1 MVLEFAM
8 IRACLAALA
17 FAFALSQPAQAWVSG
32 WSSFGEPNCTGKFSD
47 KECLTKPARWVR
59 SGDGAVHLRIKE
71 FRGLPKSK
79 VEAIFKS
86 QGVDWSVFERDTYWR
101 DGNDKE
107 NKDKARL
114 ARYTLRG
121 LYTADGKTELMPP
134 QFLAIYPFSDK
145 VALVKIV
152 DGNFR
157 IATIGKNPVLSD
169 IPFRWASF
177 TTNFGGLQATPMT
190 IQFEAPGS
198 GDTRSHH
205 LMAPDGTILTT
216 IDNVLVPIKRD
227 TTQPE
232 LRDPAYYGF
241 DSGLIGFPIRTAA
254 GTEASVFVDSRTGAI
269 DRIDDPLTFLRVNN
283 GMTEQYIC
291 GQSRGKPEWGGPKS
305 YWAAMVKVGMLPES
319 TGLPDRNIYMPL
331 DDRGRPLAQTTGNLF
346 VGMARISAEDSEIV
360 AETRGWLFVYSEKG
374 KLTYSV
380 AGAATDDVV
389 SSARYQM
396 MPENVAQMAPRLQRV
411 ADVWF
416 GRPDQDILETVIGEP
431 VYHTYAMEMAVRL
444 FSDPAKGAEGGMTN
458 WTHVPVCEPVS
469 LTSKFLDLTSL
480 LASTETGANP
490 LAVVSVAAGQK
501 KARFLATL
509 KYWAEADERAAAK
522 EHAYLQTTINE
533 ANADMA
539 AGKNVRGDHGFF
551 HAARATG
558 GRMLDYYWR
567 DNQRLPLIEDASD
580 ICSRFGSNSAE
591 CRLVWP
597 WAQGIYNQEEA
608 ARQAEAERYAAKQAA
623 DRADYQRAISKPAY
637 VSSKPK
643 EIQYCWRES
652 GFWNC

>member
-1 MVLEFAM
+1 M

-17 FAFALSQPAQAWVSG
+17 LTIAAALPAHAWYTG
-32 WSSFGEPNCTGKFSD
+32 WSSFSELNCTGKFSD
-47 KECLTKPARWVR
+47 KECLTKQPKWIR
-59 SGDGAVHLRIKE
+59 SGDGAVQVRIKE
-71 FRGLPKSK
+71 FRGQSKSK
-79 VEAIFKS
+79 VAAIFKA
-86 QGVDWSVFERDTYWR
+86 QGADWSVFDKDTIQY
-101 DGNDKE
+101 GGKE
-107 NKDKARL
+107 DYNKEKARL

-145 VALVKIV
+145 VALVRTV
-152 DGNFR
+152 DGNYRF
-157 IATIGKNPVLSD
+157 ATIAKNPFLSD

-205 LMAPDGTILTT
+205 LMSADAAIAAT
-216 IDNVLVPIKRD
+216 IDNVLVPIKRN
-227 TTQPE
+227 TTLPE
-232 LRDPAYYGF
+232 WRDPAYYAF
-241 DSGLIGFPIRTAA
+241 DSGLIGFPVRTAGGA
-254 GTEASVFVDSRTGAI
+254 EASVFVDSRTGAI

-319 TGLPDRNIYMPL
+319 TGLPDRSIYMPL
-331 DDRGRPLAQTTGNLF
+331 DDRGRPLALDTATPF
-346 VGMARISAEDSEIV
+346 IGMARISAEDGEIA

-374 KLTYSV
+374 KLSYSV
-380 AGAATDDVV
+380 AGAATGDLV

-396 MPENVAQMAPRLQRV
+396 MPENVALMSPRLQRIG
-411 ADVWF
+411 DVWF
-416 GRPDQDILETVIGEP
+416 GRPDKDILETVIGEP

-444 FSDPAKGAEGGMTN
+444 FSDPAKGPEGGLTS

-469 LTSKFLDLTSL
+469 LTSRFLDLTQL
-480 LASTETGANP
+480 QASTETGANP

-501 KARFLATL
+501 KARFIATL

-522 EHAYLQTTINE
+522 ERAYLETTITE

-539 AGKNVRGDHGFF
+539 AGKSVRGDHGFF
-551 HAARATG
+551 HAARYTG
-558 GRMLDYYWR
+558 GPMLEYYWR
-567 DNQRLPLIEDASD
+567 DNRRLPLIEDASE
-580 ICSRFGSNSAE
+580 ICGRFGSNSGE

-597 WAQGIYNQEEA
+597 WAQGLYDEADA
-608 ARQAEAERYAAKQAA
+608 ARQAEADRYAAKAAEEQA
-623 DRADYQRAISKPAY
+623 RFRKSLEPPKY

-643 EIQYCWRES
+643 EIRYCWRES